1 MKNESDNN
9 KVVVL
14 ADGAFPRHTTPLTH
28 LCEADIVVCCDRTYL
43 KWKAYIQGH
52 IVQAK
57 TVYVVGDGDSLPL
70 AARCELGDRFIQ
82 IADQECNDLSK
93 SVQFCFANGWY
104 APVLL
109 GTTGL
114 REDHTLGNISLLW
127 DYQRQLSQHF
137 AARPEAMPTLQ
148 IVTDHGIFTVAWG
161 CKEYRSFAGQQVSFF
176 SMVPDKRITVSH
188 MQYPIEQRCFSNWW
202 QGTLNSALA
211 DHFTLSVEEGG
222 AVLVYQMFLAKE
234 EELQDK

>member
-28 LCEADIVVCCDRTYL
+28 LCEADIVVCCDRAYL

-114 REDHTLGNISLLW
+114 REDHTLGNISLLME
-127 DYQRQLSQHF
+127 YMQQGLYVR
-137 AARPEAMPTLQ
+137 MY
-148 IVTDHGIFTVAWG
+148 TDHGVFIPCQGETTLA
-161 CKEYRSFAGQQVSFF
+161 CHPGQQVSLFNF
-176 SMVPDKRITVSH
+176 GAKKLLATHLR
-188 MQYPIEQRCFSNWW
+188 YPIRDFTSWW
-202 QGTLNSALA
+202 QGTLNECTSTT
-211 DHFTLSVEEGG
+211 FTIHAEGDY
-222 AVLVYQMFLAKE
+222 LVFLNY
-234 EELQDK
+234 